1 MKNSMFK
8 YLFVLASAII
18 ILPLAA
24 REANLINNSSFVYG
38 MKCWKHFGNGGVE
51 KLAKG
56 MRVTGGTL
64 AHYLDLGNLEH
75 AQPSCAAPAG
85 RTFRFRIRAKGQGT
99 LQLGVRARVMY
110 GGNAL
115 EFAEKWS
122 RTFELGKEFG
132 NFDFEAVSDDPDT
145 VFHDKLMVK
154 LGDKSTA
161 DIVSSS
167 FFYLD
172 CKGPELTFEPEA
184 AVVRPGDTVK
194 VTLHSSLPER
204 QFACSLYTGQ
214 FLPGGYFPAKHWE
227 VTAGADGKTDF
238 TFTVP
243 FDAPDGVR
251 LSVLDKA
258 SRVKANFFAT
268 IAPEAQL
275 KQYRKYAGKI
285 SGKQHFLFLGDSL
298 SDYDRG
304 RNYISTVGC
313 FLPVSYSVRNCGVGG
328 DTLERIWL
336 RLNGEKTIRNEMY
349 DNIFSPNPDTIFI
362 FTGANDSK
370 LLSRNN
376 YQTFVPEKDQPG
388 LWNKIIVFLKK
399 RTGAKIVLI
408 TAPDSYMPYQ
418 KALNDPLKKRGYNHS
433 VFGDPAS
440 HDRFNARLKQVAALH
455 GLDVIDF
462 ASVVRNH
469 PDPQQLYVQDDGVHF
484 SLKGHQL
491 LAGVILRY
499 LADGKRFAA
508 FGENGNVFDEK
519 LLFDG
524 SNRVRLLNSSE
535 INADKN
541 GLTVIADIIPKD
553 DGNDLKG
560 RRPEALDMYVF
571 KDRQFF
577 LGRYGNR
584 LYANFHDGSRYCAH
598 TMSVP
603 GKFPPAGKKSR
614 IAAVFGTVP
623 GGTSITLYLDG
634 AEVGRKTFA
643 GIFPKSNSQFIEL
656 GSGWGG
662 AWHYRGEISRI
673 WTFPRALS
681 AGELKEFSPEAK

>member
-1 MKNSMFK
+1 
-8 YLFVLASAII
+8 
-18 ILPLAA
+18 
-24 REANLINNSSFVYG
+24 
-38 MKCWKHFGNGGVE
+38 
-51 KLAKG
+51 
-56 MRVTGGTL
+56 
-64 AHYLDLGNLEH
+64 
-75 AQPSCAAPAG
+75 
-85 RTFRFRIRAKGQGT
+85 
-99 LQLGVRARVMY
+99 
-110 GGNAL
+110 
-115 EFAEKWS
+115 
-122 RTFELGKEFG
+122 
-132 NFDFEAVSDDPDT
+132 
-145 VFHDKLMVK
+145 
-154 LGDKSTA
+154 
-161 DIVSSS
+161 
-167 FFYLD
+167 
-172 CKGPELTFEPEA
+172 
-184 AVVRPGDTVK
+184 
-194 VTLHSSLPER
+194 
-204 QFACSLYTGQ
+204 
-214 FLPGGYFPAKHWE
+214 
-227 VTAGADGKTDF
+227 
-238 TFTVP
+238 
-243 FDAPDGVR
+243 

-275 KQYRKYAGKI
+275 KQYRKCAEKI

-313 FLPVSYSVRNCGVGG
+313 FLPVGYSVRNCGVGG

-336 RLNGEKTIRNEMY
+336 RLNGEKTTRNEMY

-408 TAPDSYMPYQ
+408 TSPDSYMPYQ

-440 HDRFNARLKQVAALH
+440 HDRFNARLKQVAALD

-499 LADGKRFAA
+499 LADGKKFAA

-541 GLTVIADIIPKD
+541 GLTVIADIIPQD

-560 RRPEALDMYVF
+560 RRPEALDMYIF

-623 GGTSITLYLDG
+623 GGTSIRLYLDG

-662 AWHYRGEISRI
+662 AWHYRGEICRI

-681 AGELKEFSPEAK
+681 AAEMGKFSQVSAAK